1 MSNYV
6 AINMDK
12 IELAAR
18 QERAAFIA
26 ELAQGVSSKL
36 DSLLGKVFVSELRTS
51 RAKTLARLQAA

>member
-1 MSNYV
+1 MSNYE
-6 AINMDK
+6 AINMEK
-12 IELAAR
+12 IDLAAR
-18 QERAAFIA
+18 RERAAYIA